1 MLAGT
6 EVFLHNSLRNPDRE
20 QAFMSLKRILSL
32 HDFDSAARR
41 RLPRAVYGFVSGGAE
56 DARSLRAN
64 RRCFEEIALRPR
76 VLVDVSKRSQ
86 STTLFGRRYASPIGI
101 APMGAAALC
110 RVEADLVLARAACAE
125 EVPFILSGASSVALE
140 KVIEHAPGTWFQAYV
155 PADRP
160 LVERLF
166 ARLREA
172 GYEVFVLTV
181 DVPVSSNREHNLRN
195 GFALPLRPSLRLAL
209 DGLAHPRWLAGTLAV
224 TLLRSGIPRFEN
236 FSAERGGPIIEGM
249 PRAKRDAMSWADIA
263 WMRSL
268 WKGRLV
274 IKGILNPGDAR
285 RAAAAGVDGII
296 VSNHGGRQ
304 LDGAAAPL
312 RVLPEIVAAAG
323 DLTVMMDGGIRRGT
337 DVLAALALGA
347 KFVFLGRPMLYAA
360 SIAGETGVRHA
371 LRLLRGEIDR
381 DMALLGCADLAAV
394 TASLFER

>member
-1 MLAGT
+1 
-6 EVFLHNSLRNPDRE
+6 
-20 QAFMSLKRILSL
+20 MSLKRILSL
-32 HDFDSAARR
+32 HDFDPAARR
-41 RLPRAVYGFVSGGAE
+41 RLPWAVYGFVSGGSE
-56 DARSLRAN
+56 DSRSVRAN
-64 RRCFEEIALRPR
+64 RRSFEETALRPR

-140 KVIEHAPGTWFQAYV
+140 KVIEQAPGTWFQAYV
-155 PADRP
+155 PANRP
-160 LVERLF
+160 LIERLF
-166 ARLREA
+166 ERLRNA
-172 GYEVFVLTV
+172 GYEVCVLTV
-181 DVPVSSNREHNLRN
+181 DVPVPSNREHNLRN
-195 GFALPLRPSLRLAL
+195 GFSLPLRPSLRLAL

-224 TLLRSGIPRFEN
+224 TLLRSGLPHFEN
-236 FSAERGGPIIEGM
+236 FTAERGGPIIGGM
-249 PRAKRDAMSWADIA
+249 GRTRRDAMSWADIA
-263 WMRSL
+263 WMRGL

-274 IKGILNPGDAR
+274 VKGILNPEDAR
-285 RAAAAGVDGII
+285 RAEAEGVDGII

-323 DLTVMMDGGIRRGT
+323 DLTVMMDGGVRRGT

-360 SIAGETGVRHA
+360 SVAGETGVRHA
-371 LRLLRGEIDR
+371 LRLLREEIDR

-394 TASLFER
+394 TANLLDR

>member
-1 MLAGT
+1 MG
-6 EVFLHNSLRNPDRE
+6 
-20 QAFMSLKRILSL
+20 LKRILSL
-32 HDFDSAARR
+32 HDFDLAARR
-41 RLPRAVYGFVSGGAE
+41 RLPRAVYGFVSGGSE

-64 RRCFEEIALRPR
+64 RRSFEEIALRPR

-86 STTLFGRRYASPIGI
+86 STALFGRRYASPIGI

-140 KVIEHAPGTWFQAYV
+140 KVIEQAPGTWFQAYV

-160 LVERLF
+160 LVEGLF
-166 ARLREA
+166 GRLRDA

-209 DGLAHPRWLAGTLAV
+209 DGLAHPRWVAGTLAP
-224 TLLRSGIPRFEN
+224 TLLRSGIPHFEN
-236 FSAERGGPIIEGM
+236 FSAERGGPIIGGM
-249 PRAKRDAMSWADIA
+249 PRANRDAMSWADIA
-263 WMRSL
+263 WMRSA

-274 IKGILNPGDAR
+274 IKGILNPEDAR
-285 RAAAAGVDGII
+285 RAAAEGVDGII

-360 SIAGETGVRHA
+360 SVAGETGVRHA
-371 LRLLRGEIDR
+371 LRLLREEIDR

-394 TASLFER
+394 TASLLDR

>member
-1 MLAGT
+1 
-6 EVFLHNSLRNPDRE
+6 
-20 QAFMSLKRILSL
+20 MSLKRFLSL

-41 RLPRAVYGFVSGGAE
+41 RLPRAVYGFVSGGSE

-64 RRCFEEIALRPR
+64 RRSFEEIILRPR

-140 KVIEHAPGTWFQAYV
+140 KVIEQAPGTWFQAYV
-155 PADRP
+155 PANRP

-166 ARLREA
+166 ARLRDA

-195 GFALPLRPSLRLAL
+195 GFSLPLRPSLRLAL
-209 DGLAHPRWLAGTLAV
+209 DGLAHPRWLAGTLAL
-224 TLLRSGIPRFEN
+224 TLLRSGIPHFEN
-236 FSAERGGPIIEGM
+236 FSAERGGPIIAGM
-249 PRAKRDAMSWADIA
+249 PRGRDAMSWADIA

-274 IKGILNPGDAR
+274 IKGILNPEDAR
-285 RAAAAGVDGII
+285 RAAAEGVDGII

-337 DVLAALALGA
+337 DVLAALAMGA
-347 KFVFLGRPMLYAA
+347 KFVFLGRPMLFAA
-360 SIAGETGVRHA
+360 SVAGETGVRHA
-371 LRLLRGEIDR
+371 LRLLREEIDR

-394 TASLFER
+394 TASLLDR

>member
-1 MLAGT
+1 
-6 EVFLHNSLRNPDRE
+6 
-20 QAFMSLKRILSL
+20 MSLKRILSL

-41 RLPRAVYGFVSGGAE
+41 RLPWAVYGFVSGGAE

-64 RRCFEEIALRPR
+64 RRSFEEIALRPR

-140 KVIEHAPGTWFQAYV
+140 KVIEQAPGTWFQAYV

-166 ARLREA
+166 ARLRDA

-224 TLLRSGIPRFEN
+224 TLLRSGIPHFEN
-236 FSAERGGPIIEGM
+236 VSAERGGPIIGGM

-263 WMRSL
+263 WMRGL

-274 IKGILNPGDAR
+274 VKGILNPEDAR
-285 RAAAAGVDGII
+285 RAADEGVDGII

-347 KFVFLGRPMLYAA
+347 KFVFLGRPMLFAA
-360 SIAGETGVRHA
+360 SVAGETGVRHA
-371 LRLLRGEIDR
+371 LRLLREEIDR

-394 TASLFER
+394 TGSLLDR

>member
-1 MLAGT
+1 
-6 EVFLHNSLRNPDRE
+6 
-20 QAFMSLKRILSL
+20 
-32 HDFDSAARR
+32 
-41 RLPRAVYGFVSGGAE
+41 
-56 DARSLRAN
+56 
-64 RRCFEEIALRPR
+64 
-76 VLVDVSKRSQ
+76 
-86 STTLFGRRYASPIGI
+86 
-101 APMGAAALC
+101 MGAAALC

-140 KVIEHAPGTWFQAYV
+140 KVIEQAPGTWFQAYV

-160 LVERLF
+160 LVEGLF
-166 ARLREA
+166 GRLRDA

-224 TLLRSGIPRFEN
+224 TLLRSGIPHFEN
-236 FSAERGGPIIEGM
+236 FSAERGGPIIGGM
-249 PRAKRDAMSWADIA
+249 PRANRDAMSWADIA
-263 WMRSL
+263 WMRSA

-274 IKGILNPGDAR
+274 IKGILNPEDAR
-285 RAAAAGVDGII
+285 RAAAEGVDGII

-347 KFVFLGRPMLYAA
+347 KFVFLGRPMLFAA

-371 LRLLRGEIDR
+371 LRLLREEIDR

-394 TASLFER
+394 TASLLDR